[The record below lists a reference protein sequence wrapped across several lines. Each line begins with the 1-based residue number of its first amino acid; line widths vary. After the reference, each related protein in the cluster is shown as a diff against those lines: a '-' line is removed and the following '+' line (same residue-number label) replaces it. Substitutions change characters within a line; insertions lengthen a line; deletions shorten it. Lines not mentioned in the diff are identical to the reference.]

1 MRLKCKECGKLSSVP
16 QVLGTLLTE
25 QQVRTLVKK
34 NGGRILL
41 WCGTCNLATHHLIVE
56 KE

>member
-1 MRLKCKECGKLSSVP
+1 MRLKCKECGKLSSAP
-16 QVLGTLLTE
+16 QVLGTFLTE
-25 QQVRTLVKK
+25 QQIRTLVTK

-41 WCGTCNLATHHLIVE
+41 WCGTCNLVTYHLIVE